1 MLLNY
6 ISALR
11 IVQGTL
17 QRSPLDFRRS
27 GSFFIALTTMQI
39 AIKNYNVKRVI
50 PIAIGTP
57 KSIIS
62 YQLKI

>member
-1 MLLNY
+1 MHLNY
-6 ISALR
+6 ISALT

-17 QRSPLDFRRS
+17 QRSPLDLWRS

-39 AIKNYNVKRVI
+39 AIKNYNVKHFNTES
-50 PIAIGTP
+50 IGTP